1 MNFFQQV
8 LVLYSSRSDFFI
20 KLILEHIFL
29 SGTAVLII
37 SVVGISLGILITKY
51 ENIASF
57 VLNLVNFL
65 YTIPSIALFGF
76 LVSVTGI
83 GNKSALIALILYGIL
98 PMIRNTYTGIKEV
111 DSQIIEAAKGM
122 GSTDKQLL
130 FKIQLPLAM
139 PFIIS
144 GFRTMVIMTIAL
156 AGIASFIGAGGLGVA
171 IWRGI
176 TTNFPEMTFAGSILV
191 ALLAI
196 IADLILGFAEKR
208 INKKIYGNS
217 GGLIW
222 WKKLLV

>member
-8 LVLYSSRSDFFI
+8 LVLYTSRSDFFI
-20 KLILEHIFL
+20 KLVIEHIFL
-29 SGTAVLII
+29 SGAAIIIITLIG
-37 SVVGISLGILITKY
+37 VSLGIFITKY
-51 ENIASF
+51 EKTAYF

-217 GGLIW
+217 GGLI
-222 WKKLLV
+222 

>member
-196 IADLILGFAEKR
+196 IADLILGFAEKK

-217 GGLIW
+217 GGLI
-222 WKKLLV
+222 